1 MMNRKPYKDAGEV
14 YSWPAL
20 AAYKSEARMST
31 VAVPIGW
38 YPTLK
43 KLVSKANP
51 DLVLFCEVFDE

>member
-38 YPTLK
+38 HPALK
-43 KLVSKANP
+43 RRIKKSNP
-51 DLVLFCEVFDE
+51 DLVRECNAFDK